1 MDVIVTKYPSGCNL
15 RMETNEAHQWLK
27 YNAKTYA
34 ENAQWIGDA
43 LSVRHDEIESLIAA
57 LTAENFTVNMQAPA

>member
-1 MDVIVTKYPSGCNL
+1 MDVIVTKYPSGCQL
-15 RMETNEAHQWLK
+15 RMETNEAHNWLAA
-27 YNAKTYA
+27 NARTYA

-57 LTAENFTVNMQAPA
+57 LTSENFSVNMQ